1 MGYRRVLLARWSRRD
16 RLAVLVVAVTLA
28 FLVGTALLVVA
39 AGDQTAA
46 IASEEGTPGIAA
58 GYDSLAAAR
67 AAASPGAAVLPVA
80 TAREGDGARVTVV
93 GRTSSGTELDNAT
106 SIDLFGGERGATR
119 GTITEPR
126 TVRFDGEQGSETRR
140 VGPRGR
146 TVLAPDWYVAS
157 PRTVRSLGVT
167 GAIVVTPTEGSAPPS
182 GVPLRGALSFFLLG
196 TLETLRIL
204 SVAAVG
210 AGLLIGV
217 TIHSVTRM
225 TIQDRLDAIRVA
237 RATGADP
244 RQLLIVFGLRGA
256 LLAGVGTALGYAIGV
271 ILPGVAVN
279 AAVFLGLPTSLAVE
293 VTPTIWRVV
302 AIIAAVTIGVG
313 ATAGVA
319 AVWPATRRPIADL
332 GRVSGVRGGDRS
344 WLSPRLL
351 SPTAFVPAAATLT
364 AFVIFATLVV
374 AMGGVVAPL
383 STTDGATVSEPGAVH
398 PIASDVPEAYAT
410 GVRSRGIAASPEI
423 LGFVATDGQ
432 PFVVR
437 GVNATA
443 FTELTGATVTA
454 GRYPE
459 KRTEALVGADLARS
473 LNVAVGDRMF
483 VGGSTT
489 AAVTKIAVVG
499 RVAAPGALDDQLL
512 VSLPTAR
519 HLTRKGPGRVQ
530 FIRTSGVPDRASERD
545 NGGTNGSVGV
555 IDIAVPNR
563 VAANG
568 SMEVRVRLAN
578 DGLREATRR
587 ITVAFDGTTHSRR
600 ITLDSGATRSVSVSV
615 PTGPPGTDSLRVA
628 GQTRSI
634 TVVAPDAIELRGIP
648 NRVPPNSTPRVRVET
663 LTGDPVSNAS
673 VSGGT
678 RTVRTG
684 PDGVAAVPL
693 GGVGE
698 YAITARRD
706 TETAGAAVSVV
717 AGVPRD
723 PLLDLRVDPSSPGVL
738 TRPTARIDLTNPWNR
753 TLSRTLRIEEPGE
766 GHARP
771 VTLAPGETA
780 SLAIRLRQRPPGSY
794 DVVAR
799 IDGRSISKTTY
810 SVTGDDRIA
819 AAIAEGATPG
829 GTGIGRSAQIAFGN
843 LELVLGVI
851 VVLAGLMTVGGTTV
865 TFARAVQ
872 GRRRTIGIYRATG
885 ARPRRVLVIVL
896 GDALRIGV
904 AATAVALLAGIAALS
919 VFAAAGL
926 LSPFGV
932 RLPPVPD
939 PTVALGIAG
948 GALGVALLGATL
960 ATVGF
965 LREAPVA
972 LLSEDRA
979 GRAGRDSHRS
989 D

>member
-1 MGYRRVLLARWSRRD
+1 MGYRRVLLTRWSRRD

-46 IASEEGTPGIAA
+46 IASGEGTPGIAT

-67 AAASPGAAVLPVA
+67 AAAPPGAAVLPVA
-80 TAREGDGARVTVV
+80 TARGVDGGRVTVV
-93 GRTSSGTELDNAT
+93 GRTSSGTELDRAT
-106 SIDLFGGERGATR
+106 SIDLFGSERGATQ
-119 GTITEPR
+119 GTTVEPR
-126 TVRFDGEQGSETRR
+126 DVRFDGEQGSETRR
-140 VGPRGR
+140 VEPRGR
-146 TVLAPDWYVAS
+146 TVLTPEWYVAS

-167 GAIVVTPTEGSAPPS
+167 GAIVVTPTEEPAPTA

-217 TIHSVTRM
+217 TIYSVTRM
-225 TIQDRLDAIRVA
+225 TIQDRLDVIRIA

-244 RQLLIVFGLRGA
+244 RRLLTVFGLRGA
-256 LLAGVGTALGYAIGV
+256 LLAGVGLALGYAIGV

-293 VTPTIWRVV
+293 VTPTIGRIV
-302 AIIAAVTIGVG
+302 AILATVTIGVG

-319 AVWPATRRPIADL
+319 AAWPAIRHPIADL
-332 GRVSGVRGGDRS
+332 GGEPEVREGNRS

-351 SPTAFVPAAATLT
+351 SPTAFVPTAATLT
-364 AFVIFATLVV
+364 AFVIFATLVA
-374 AMGGVVAPL
+374 AMGGVVVPL

-410 GVRSRGIAASPEI
+410 GLRSRGIAASPEI

-443 FTELTGATVTA
+443 FSKTTDARVTT

-459 KRTEALVGADLARS
+459 ERTEALIGSDLART
-473 LNVAVGDRMF
+473 LDIAVGDRML

-489 AAVTKIAVVG
+489 AAVTEVEVVG
-499 RVAAPGALDDQLL
+499 RVAAPGALNDQLL

-530 FIRTSGVPDRASERD
+530 FIRTSGVPDGASEG
-545 NGGTNGSVGV
+545 NKSGTGGSVGV
-555 IDIAVPNR
+555 VDIAAPNR

-568 SMEVRVRLAN
+568 SMEVRVRVAN

-587 ITVAFDGTTHSRR
+587 ITIAFDGTTHSRR
-600 ITLDSGATRSVSVSV
+600 ITLGSGASRSVSVSV
-615 PTGPPGTDSLRVA
+615 PAGSPGTYSLRVA
-628 GQTRSI
+628 EQTRAI
-634 TVVAPDAIELRGIP
+634 TVVSPDAIELRGIP
-648 NRVPPNSTPRVRVET
+648 DRVPPNSTPRVRVDT
-663 LTGDPVSNAS
+663 LTGDPVSNANVS
-673 VSGGT
+673 VGG

-684 PDGVAAVPL
+684 PDGVAALPF

-698 YAITARRD
+698 YVITARRD
-706 TETAGAAVSVV
+706 TETDTAPVSVV

-723 PLLDLRVDPSSPGVL
+723 PLIDLRVDPSSPGIL
-738 TRPTARIDLTNPWNR
+738 TQPVARIDLTNPWNR

-766 GHARP
+766 SHARP
-771 VTLAPGETA
+771 VRLAPGETA
-780 SLAIRLRQRPPGSY
+780 SLATRLRQRPPGSY
-794 DVVAR
+794 DVAVR
-799 IDGRSISKTTY
+799 INGRSVAETTY
-810 SVTGDDRIA
+810 SVTGDDRVA

-829 GTGIGRSAQIAFGN
+829 GTGIGRSARIAFGN
-843 LELVLGVI
+843 LELVLGVV

-885 ARPRRVLVIVL
+885 AVPRRVLTIVL
-896 GDALRIGV
+896 GDALRIGI
-904 AATAVALLAGIAALS
+904 AATVVALLAGVATLS
-919 VFAAAGL
+919 VFGAVGL

-932 RLPPVPD
+932 RLSPVPA
-939 PTVALGIAG
+939 PGMALVIAIGALGI
-948 GALGVALLGATL
+948 VLLGAAFGT
-960 ATVGF
+960 AGF
-965 LREAPVA
+965 LLKTPVR
-972 LLSEDRA
+972 LLVDDRGIRSQSDA
-979 GRAGRDSHRS
+979 RDER
-989 D
+989 